1 VLYGGRIVSHCLEK
15 HIVDVIVT
23 KTVGMV
29 KFQSFKRK
37 IGRCKLRADISIE
50 ANELTDTFSFLGLD
64 VQRVGSC
71 PLWSTLTIGEL
82 EIIEEK

>member
-1 VLYGGRIVSHCLEK
+1 MLYGGRIVSHCLKE

-71 PLWSTLTIGEL
+71 QLQVTFLIDKF
-82 EIIEEK
+82 IIT